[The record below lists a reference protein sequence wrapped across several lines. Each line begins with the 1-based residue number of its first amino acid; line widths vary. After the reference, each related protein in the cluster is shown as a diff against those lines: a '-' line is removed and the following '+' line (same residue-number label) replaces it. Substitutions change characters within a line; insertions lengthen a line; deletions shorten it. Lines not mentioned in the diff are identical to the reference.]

1 MPTVTRRSLSLMV
14 TGLVFFGA
22 LAVISTRTL
31 QSVRA
36 STAIRA
42 QAQDSMLVN
51 SRLLASLVD
60 VETGQRGFSL
70 TGESAFLE
78 PLDSG
83 LQRQSALV
91 DNLTKQTATMPAV
104 AAHVQH
110 MRPLIHDKLALVQK
124 SIDWRR
130 SGHQTVNLQFAERG
144 KVAMDRIRRES
155 GEIDVLLRA
164 ESLQRER
171 QLATV
176 MSRAASIEIGLGVV
190 GTLAILAGLALLV
203 RERKRRLEAEFELY
217 SANHH
222 LEARVMERTHELEQA
237 RAQLE
242 SFATR
247 LDHSI
252 EAERRRLA
260 REVHDQLGQVF
271 TALKLTCSHQ
281 AKRYSMSESDLRLV
295 MSTLDEGVAIARRI
309 SSELRPPLLD
319 DLGLAAALELR
330 GERFE
335 QESGIACDVAVADG
349 ELVPAAHRIQLFR
362 IVQEALTN
370 VARHSGAAHVWIGG
384 GRTDGGY
391 TFFVEDDGHGQVAP
405 RRGSAGI
412 ASMSERAALAGGRL
426 QMERGTHGGLRVA
439 VLIPSEALS

>member
-14 TGLVFFGA
+14 TGLVLFGA

-51 SRLLASLVD
+51 SQLLASLVD

-70 TGESAFLE
+70 TGDPSFLE
-78 PLDSG
+78 PLNTG
-83 LQRQSALV
+83 LQRQAALV
-91 DNLTKQTATMPAV
+91 DDLAKQTSSMPAV
-104 AAHVQH
+104 GARVQRL
-110 MRPLIHDKLALVQK
+110 RPLIRDKLALVQQG
-124 SIDWRR
+124 IDWRR
-130 SGHQTVNLQFAERG
+130 SGRQSANLHIADRG
-144 KVAMDRIRRES
+144 KVAMDRIRRAS
-155 GEIDVLLRA
+155 SEIEVLLRA
-164 ESLQRER
+164 ESVQRER
-171 QLATV
+171 QLAQV
-176 MSRAASIEIGLGVV
+176 MSRAAWIEIGLGVF

-203 RERKRRLEAEFELY
+203 RERQRRLDAEFELY

-222 LEARVMERTHELEQA
+222 LETRVAERTRELEQA

-247 LDHSI
+247 LDQSI

-349 ELVPAAHRIQLFR
+349 DVVPAAHRIQLFR

-370 VARHSGAAHVWIGG
+370 VARHSGASRVWIGG
-384 GRTDGGY
+384 ERADDGY
-391 TFFVEDDGHGQVAP
+391 EFFVEDDGHGRVAP

-426 QMERGTHGGLRVA
+426 HMERGAHGGLRLR
-439 VLIPSEALS
+439 VLIPSEALA